1 MTTRPTARG
10 VARAVA
16 RGRGAPTRRARRAP
30 RARARARAA
39 RDGDATRVESSV
51 RWDVVR
57 ARASAALRR
66 VLADGASASAVL
78 RAALKP
84 GAARVTNDERAAIAR
99 ATHGAEAWRLRLEAE
114 LASATRHGTEE
125 ARACVERAGDRAER
139 LILMYWS
146 GDRGAAA
153 RAVVPDSED
162 MRATY
167 GEGVS
172 DLRFAC
178 REENVRWSSDDAIA
192 VGQKAALPRPLVDA
206 LMREYG
212 REETLAF
219 GAAINVPGPVT
230 CRANG
235 ALARGGAEEVTA
247 MLAREGI
254 RAERT
259 KFGLA
264 APFAFVL
271 PDGPPKNGAIF
282 GCNVWRDGYFEV
294 MDEGS
299 QCIANAVGAREG
311 ERILDACAGN
321 GGKTL
326 AMAANMGERGEIC
339 AFDIDKRRLSHLK
352 ANSERA
358 RVAALVTTTESLDE
372 LASESFDA
380 ILVDAP
386 CSSVG
391 ALRRTSSLR
400 HSYDDPHELAKVQ
413 AEIIDGVARL
423 LKPGGRLVYAT
434 CSVLS
439 IENQDVAEAFE
450 RKHDDFAPWPFEDSV
465 LTSPAVELRSHE
477 RLFLPHVHGT
487 DGFYIARFVR
497 RTAD

>member
-1 MTTRPTARG
+1 
-10 VARAVA
+10 
-16 RGRGAPTRRARRAP
+16 
-30 RARARARAA
+30 
-39 RDGDATRVESSV
+39 
-51 RWDVVR
+51 
-57 ARASAALRR
+57 
-66 VLADGASASAVL
+66 
-78 RAALKP
+78 
-84 GAARVTNDERAAIAR
+84 
-99 ATHGAEAWRLRLEAE
+99 
-114 LASATRHGTEE
+114 
-125 ARACVERAGDRAER
+125 
-139 LILMYWS
+139 
-146 GDRGAAA
+146 
-153 RAVVPDSED
+153 
-162 MRATY
+162 
-167 GEGVS
+167 
-172 DLRFAC
+172 
-178 REENVRWSSDDAIA
+178 
-192 VGQKAALPRPLVDA
+192 
-206 LMREYG
+206 
-212 REETLAF
+212 
-219 GAAINVPGPVT
+219 
-230 CRANG
+230 
-235 ALARGGAEEVTA
+235 
-247 MLAREGI
+247 
-254 RAERT
+254 
-259 KFGLA
+259 
-264 APFAFVL
+264 
-271 PDGPPKNGAIF
+271 
-282 GCNVWRDGYFEV
+282 

-391 ALRRTSSLR
+391 ALRRTPSLR
-400 HSYDDPHELAKVQ
+400 HSYDDPRELAKVQ
-413 AEIIDGVARL
+413 AEILDGVARL

>member
-1 MTTRPTARG
+1 M
-10 VARAVA
+10 ARAVA
-16 RGRGAPTRRARRAP
+16 RRLARDGRGAPTRAPRRAS
-30 RARARARAA
+30 RARAVARAS
-39 RDGDATRVESSV
+39 RDGADAGSESIRV
-51 RWDVVR
+51 RYDVVR
-57 ARASAALRR
+57 ARATAALRR
-66 VLADGASASAVL
+66 VLDDGADASAVL
-78 RAALKP
+78 RKALRP
-84 GAARVTNDERAAIAR
+84 GTARVTNDERAAIAR
-99 ATHGAEAWRLRLEAE
+99 ATLGATAWRLRLEAE
-114 LASATRHGTEE
+114 LASATRHGTRE
-125 ARACVERAGDRAER
+125 ARACAERAGDRAEK

-146 GDRGAAA
+146 GDRGSGG
-153 RAVVPDSED
+153 RAVVPSAED
-162 MRATY
+162 ARAMY
-167 GEGVS
+167 GDGAA
-172 DLRFAC
+172 DLRIAA

-192 VGQKAALPRPLVDA
+192 VGQKTALPRPLVDA
-206 LMREYG
+206 LIREYG
-212 REETLAF
+212 REEALAF
-219 GAAINVPGPVT
+219 GAAINAPGPVT

-235 ALARGGAEEVTA
+235 ALARGGADEVAA

-254 RAERT
+254 RTEKT
-259 KFGLA
+259 KYGLA
-264 APFAFVL
+264 APLAFVL
-271 PDGPPKNGAIF
+271 PDGPPKNGGIF
-282 GCNVWRDGYFEV
+282 GCDVWRRGYFEV

-326 AMAANMGERGEIC
+326 AMAANMNGHGEIC

-352 ANSERA
+352 ANAARA

-391 ALRRTSSLR
+391 ALRRTPSLR
-400 HSYDDPHELAKVQ
+400 HSYDDPRELAKVQ
-413 AEIIDGVARL
+413 AEILDGVARL